1 MITYFYYLPGKNS
14 LKKKRERETDR
25 RSDASPEFK
34 DLSSAF
40 VAVSVPLKFLAS
52 ELGSEH
58 GNQWGGLRPADIDLE
73 EGSLGEES
81 LEPEAGCG
89 PGR

>member
-1 MITYFYYLPGKNS
+1 M
-14 LKKKRERETDR
+14 
-25 RSDASPEFK
+25 
-34 DLSSAF
+34 
-40 VAVSVPLKFLAS
+40 AVSVPLKFLAS
-52 ELGSEH
+52 ELGSEQ